1 MDTLKKA
8 GLMTQH
14 LELFH
19 YMQELRG
26 LLQLAAHMEERGDR
40 AALIGAEQLTLI
52 GQDTVGDAS
61 ITTSKGA
68 TITAPVAYRLLAQL
82 KGFEDEEYT
91 VNRKELAA
99 LNARA
104 VAELESSDAL
114 RAFADTLAR
123 IEALSGTAQG
133 GGNQGSRGAAPVEHA
148 AQSAHGRAPAE
159 VPQSEIPAERPSR
172 GRRASEETP
181 SDQPAS

>member
-14 LELFH
+14 LDLFH
-19 YMQELRG
+19 HMQDLRG

-40 AALIGAEQLTLI
+40 AALISADNLTLI
-52 GQDTVGDAS
+52 GSDTVSDS
-61 ITTSKGA
+61 SVTTSKGA
-68 TITAPVAYRLLAQL
+68 TIAAPVAYRLMAQL
-82 KGFEDEEYT
+82 KGFEDDEYT

-114 RAFADTLAR
+114 RAFADTLTR
-123 IEALSGTAQG
+123 I
-133 GGNQGSRGAAPVEHA
+133 GAAPAGGA
-148 AQSAHGRAPAE
+148 ATADAHH
-159 VPQSEIPAERPSR
+159 ERPGRS
-172 GRRASEETP
+172 RRAAEEQPAQTGETP
-181 SDQPAS
+181 AA

>member
-19 YMQELRG
+19 HMQDLRG

-40 AALIGAEQLTLI
+40 AALISAEQLTLI
-52 GQDTVGDAS
+52 GTNTVSDAT

-68 TITAPVAYRLLAQL
+68 SIAAPVAYRLMAQL

-104 VAELESSDAL
+104 VSSLEESDAL
-114 RAFADTLAR
+114 RAFAETLAR
-123 IEALSGTAQG
+123 ISA
-133 GGNQGSRGAAPVEHA
+133 GSTP
-148 AQSAHGRAPAE
+148 PAE
-159 VPQSEIPAERPSR
+159 TTPTERPAR
-172 GRRASEETP
+172 ARRTPEENGTE
-181 SDQPAS
+181 AA

>member
-14 LELFH
+14 LDLFH
-19 YMQELRG
+19 HMQDLRS

-40 AALIGAEQLTLI
+40 AALIGQEQLTLI
-52 GQDTVGDAS
+52 GTDTVSDQT

-68 TITAPVAYRLLAQL
+68 TVTAPVAYRLIAQL

-123 IEALSGTAQG
+123 ISTAPSQPSQPSQPG
-133 GGNQGSRGAAPVEHA
+133 QPQTGDS
-148 AQSAHGRAPAE
+148 AQP
-159 VPQSEIPAERPSR
+159 ERPPR
-172 GRRASEETP
+172 GRRGAEEQGE
-181 SDQPAS
+181 QPAA

>member
-14 LELFH
+14 LDLFH
-19 YMQELRG
+19 HMQDLRS

-40 AALIGAEQLTLI
+40 AALIGQEGLTLI
-52 GQDTVGDAS
+52 GTDTVSDAS

-68 TITAPVAYRLLAQL
+68 TITAPVAYRLMAQL
-82 KGFEDEEYT
+82 KGFDDEEYT

-123 IEALSGTAQG
+123 IS
-133 GGNQGSRGAAPVEHA
+133 AAPQTPA
-148 AQSAHGRAPAE
+148 QPTQSAEPA
-159 VPQSEIPAERPSR
+159 QAERPAR
-172 GRRASEETP
+172 GRRGAEEQNGE
-181 SDQPAS
+181 QPAA

>member
-14 LELFH
+14 LDLFH
-19 YMQELRG
+19 HMQDLRS

-40 AALIGAEQLTLI
+40 AALIGQEGLTLI
-52 GQDTVGDAS
+52 GTDTVSDTS

-68 TITAPVAYRLLAQL
+68 TITAPVAYRLMAQL
-82 KGFEDEEYT
+82 KGFEDDEYT

-114 RAFADTLAR
+114 RAFAETLAR
-123 IEALSGTAQG
+123 ISAMPSESAE
-133 GGNQGSRGAAPVEHA
+133 PV
-148 AQSAHGRAPAE
+148 Q
-159 VPQSEIPAERPSR
+159 AERPAR
-172 GRRASEETP
+172 GRRTTEEQGE
-181 SDQPAS
+181 QPAA

>member
-14 LELFH
+14 LDLFH
-19 YMQELRG
+19 HMQDLRS

-40 AALIGAEQLTLI
+40 AALIGQEQLTLI
-52 GQDTVGDAS
+52 GTDTVSDQT

-68 TITAPVAYRLLAQL
+68 TVTAPVAYRLIAQL

-123 IEALSGTAQG
+123 ISTAPSQPSQPIQPG
-133 GGNQGSRGAAPVEHA
+133 QPQTGDS
-148 AQSAHGRAPAE
+148 AQP
-159 VPQSEIPAERPSR
+159 ERPTR
-172 GRRASEETP
+172 GRRGAEEQGE
-181 SDQPAS
+181 QPAA

>member
-19 YMQELRG
+19 HMQDLRS

-40 AALIGAEQLTLI
+40 AALISQEQLTLI
-52 GQDTVGDAS
+52 GTDTVSDS
-61 ITTSKGA
+61 TVTTSKGA
-68 TITAPVAYRLLAQL
+68 SIAAPTAYRLMAQL

-114 RAFADTLAR
+114 RAFAETLAR
-123 IEALSGTAQG
+123 IS
-133 GGNQGSRGAAPVEHA
+133 AAPAPQGQPSEA
-148 AQSAHGRAPAE
+148 AQP
-159 VPQSEIPAERPSR
+159 ERPGR
-172 GRRASEETP
+172 GRRQAEEQGE
-181 SDQPAS
+181 QPAA

>member
-14 LELFH
+14 LDLFH
-19 YMQELRG
+19 HMQDLRS

-40 AALIGAEQLTLI
+40 AALIGQEQLTLI
-52 GQDTVGDAS
+52 GTDTVSDQT

-68 TITAPVAYRLLAQL
+68 TVTAPVAYRLIAQL
-82 KGFEDEEYT
+82 KGFEDDEYT

-123 IEALSGTAQG
+123 ISTAPSQPSQPSQPG
-133 GGNQGSRGAAPVEHA
+133 QPQTGDS
-148 AQSAHGRAPAE
+148 AQP
-159 VPQSEIPAERPSR
+159 ERPTR
-172 GRRASEETP
+172 GRRGAEEQGE
-181 SDQPAS
+181 QPAA

>member
-14 LELFH
+14 LDLFH
-19 YMQELRG
+19 HMQDLRS

-40 AALIGAEQLTLI
+40 AALIGQEQLTLI
-52 GQDTVGDAS
+52 GTDTVSDQT

-68 TITAPVAYRLLAQL
+68 TVTAPVAYRLIAQL
-82 KGFEDEEYT
+82 KGFEDDEYT

-123 IEALSGTAQG
+123 ISTAPSQPSQPSQPG
-133 GGNQGSRGAAPVEHA
+133 QPQTGDS
-148 AQSAHGRAPAE
+148 AQP
-159 VPQSEIPAERPSR
+159 ERPAR
-172 GRRASEETP
+172 GRRGTEEQGE
-181 SDQPAS
+181 QPAA

>member
-14 LELFH
+14 LDLFH
-19 YMQELRG
+19 HMQQLRS

-40 AALIGAEQLTLI
+40 AALISSEQLTLI
-52 GQDTVGDAS
+52 GTQQVAEAV
-61 ITTSKGA
+61 ITTQKGA
-68 TITAPVAYRLLAQL
+68 NIAAPVVYQLIGQL
-82 KGFEDEEYT
+82 KGFEDDEYT

-114 RAFADTLAR
+114 KAFAETLAR
-123 IEALSGTAQG
+123 IAPEAQAPSTGTAPA
-133 GGNQGSRGAAPVEHA
+133 SR
-148 AQSAHGRAPAE
+148 
-159 VPQSEIPAERPSR
+159 SR
-172 GRRASEETP
+172 RQSEETAEA
-181 SDQPAS
+181 PADAPAA

>member
-19 YMQELRG
+19 HMQDLRG

-40 AALIGAEQLTLI
+40 AALISAEQLTLI
-52 GQDTVGDAS
+52 GTDTVSDAT

-68 TITAPVAYRLLAQL
+68 SITAPVAYRLMAQL

-104 VAELESSDAL
+104 VSSLEESDAL
-114 RAFADTLAR
+114 RAFAETLAR
-123 IEALSGTAQG
+123 IS
-133 GGNQGSRGAAPVEHA
+133 AAPPQA
-148 AQSAHGRAPAE
+148 AETTPS
-159 VPQSEIPAERPSR
+159 ERPNR
-172 GRRASEETP
+172 TRRTPEENGTE
-181 SDQPAS
+181 AA

>member
-14 LELFH
+14 LDLFH
-19 YMQELRG
+19 HMQDLRS

-40 AALIGAEQLTLI
+40 AALIGQEQLTLI
-52 GQDTVGDAS
+52 GTDTVSDQT

-68 TITAPVAYRLLAQL
+68 TVTAPVAYRLIAQL

-123 IEALSGTAQG
+123 ISTAPSQPS
-133 GGNQGSRGAAPVEHA
+133 QPSQPSRPSQPQTGDS
-148 AQSAHGRAPAE
+148 AQP
-159 VPQSEIPAERPSR
+159 ERPAR
-172 GRRASEETP
+172 GRRGTEEQGE
-181 SDQPAS
+181 QPAA

>member
-14 LELFH
+14 LDLFH
-19 YMQELRG
+19 HMQDLRS

-40 AALIGAEQLTLI
+40 AALIGQEQLTLI
-52 GQDTVGDAS
+52 GTDTVSDQT

-68 TITAPVAYRLLAQL
+68 TVTAPVAYRLIAQL

-123 IEALSGTAQG
+123 ISTAPSQPSQPSQPG
-133 GGNQGSRGAAPVEHA
+133 QPQTGDS
-148 AQSAHGRAPAE
+148 AQP
-159 VPQSEIPAERPSR
+159 ERPTR
-172 GRRASEETP
+172 GRRGAEEQGE
-181 SDQPAS
+181 QPAA

>member
-14 LELFH
+14 LDLFH
-19 YMQELRG
+19 HMQDLRA

-40 AALIGAEQLTLI
+40 AALISAGGLTLI
-52 GQDTVGDAS
+52 GADTVSDSA

-68 TITAPVAYRLLAQL
+68 TITAPVAYRLIAQL

-104 VAELESSDAL
+104 VADLESSDAL
-114 RAFADTLAR
+114 RAFAETLAR
-123 IEALSGTAQG
+123 I
-133 GGNQGSRGAAPVEHA
+133 GAAPSPAQPPHA
-148 AQSAHGRAPAE
+148 QPGE
-159 VPQSEIPAERPSR
+159 TVTAERQAR
-172 GRRASEETP
+172 GRRNTEEASGE
-181 SDQPAS
+181 QPAA